1 MLKCLLGK
9 NEFDKQGGVMNGE
22 VKFNKLGMTVACYT
36 NVFGEL
42 VML

>member
-1 MLKCLLGK
+1 MLKGLLRENK
-9 NEFDKQGGVMNGE
+9 FDKKCWVVDCE